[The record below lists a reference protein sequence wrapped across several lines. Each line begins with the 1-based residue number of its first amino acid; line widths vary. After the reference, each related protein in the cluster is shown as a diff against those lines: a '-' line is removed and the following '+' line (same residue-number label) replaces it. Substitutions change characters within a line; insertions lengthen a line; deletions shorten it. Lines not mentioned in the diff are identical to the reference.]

1 MRGNRA
7 IESTCQVWGVAYDE
21 KVPSPHNWYGTVTV
35 RYEKVE
41 KIDHMAR
48 VSLDCGFPV
57 QALITEYSVDSL
69 KVVPGERFYVT
80 FKASAIRL
88 Y

>member
-1 MRGNRA
+1 VILSQERIHTSAQN
-7 IESTCQVWGVAYDE
+7 QFL
-21 KVPSPHNWYGTVTV
+21 GTVV
-35 RYEKVE
+35 KVE
-41 KIDHMAR
+41 KANHTVR

-57 QALITEYSVDSL
+57 QALITEYSVDTL
-69 KVVPGERFYVT
+69 KVVPGEQFYVT

>member
-1 MRGNRA
+1 V
-7 IESTCQVWGVAYDE
+7 ILSTERIQTSAQNQF
-21 KVPSPHNWYGTVTV
+21 PATV
-35 RYEKVE
+35 RRVE
-41 KIDHMAR
+41 AVDHTVR

-69 KVVPGERFYVT
+69 KVVPGAEFYVT